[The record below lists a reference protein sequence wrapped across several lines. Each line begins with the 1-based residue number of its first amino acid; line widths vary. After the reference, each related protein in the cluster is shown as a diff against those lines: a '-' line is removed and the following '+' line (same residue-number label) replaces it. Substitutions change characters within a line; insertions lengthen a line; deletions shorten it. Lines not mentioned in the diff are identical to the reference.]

1 MSVKLKTNI
10 QKITELTNKWY
21 TYVNLDHH
29 KTKDCIWYIET
40 AYKYGESPKYTAYHN
55 GYVIRSWTSPECDT
69 LEDAEQWLINKL
81 ERELEKAI
89 IHMKEL
95 IALPDDSMEKEWHD
109 PTNKAPKILEELLK

>member
-1 MSVKLKTNI
+1 MSVKSKTNI

-40 AYKYGESPKYTAYHN
+40 AYKYGEPPKYIACHY
-55 GYVIRSWTSPECDT
+55 GYIINDWQSPECDT

-81 ERELEKAI
+81 ERELEKAV
-89 IHMKEL
+89 IHIKEL

-109 PTNKAPKILEELLK
+109 PGNRAPKILKELLK